1 MAKQKD
7 AKASCE
13 KRESENE
20 ADQASEMKDRMKQ
33 LADEKEKIRN
43 KGDVWIKLD
52 KTVRNQLLQ
61 EFADKYGKEHSMSSK
76 DLKLLKTFFKTCL
89 DKNKLNKSKDV
100 VYNRDNRAIVSI
112 PALHFNQV
120 TKNFTL
126 KILDNKRVST
136 LKSLTPKKQT
146 PKDGSESND
155 SDESNHKKI
164 KEKND

>member
-1 MAKQKD
+1 MSLQEEGKK
-7 AKASCE
+7 S
-13 KRESENE
+13 SEINANE
-20 ADQASEMKDRMKQ
+20 LDI
-33 LADEKEKIRN
+33 LLEKEKIRN

-61 EFADKYGKEHSMSSK
+61 EFADKYGKEHSLSSK

-89 DKNKLNKSKDV
+89 DRNKLNKSKDV
-100 VYNRDNRAIVSI
+100 AYNRENRVITSI

-136 LKSLTPKKQT
+136 LKSLTPKKHT
-146 PKDGSESND
+146 PKNGSESNN
-155 SDESNHKKI
+155 SEISNNSEENTTIEKT
-164 KEKND
+164 KEKQD

>member
-1 MAKQKD
+1 MSLQEE
-7 AKASCE
+7 E
-13 KRESENE
+13 KKTSEINANE
-20 ADQASEMKDRMKQ
+20 LDI
-33 LADEKEKIRN
+33 LLEKEKIRN

>member
-1 MAKQKD
+1 MSLQEEGKK
-7 AKASCE
+7 S
-13 KRESENE
+13 SEINANE
-20 ADQASEMKDRMKQ
+20 LDI
-33 LADEKEKIRN
+33 LLEKEKIRN

-61 EFADKYGKEHSMSSK
+61 EFADKYGKEHSLSSK

-100 VYNRDNRAIVSI
+100 AYNRENRVITSI

-136 LKSLTPKKQT
+136 LKSLTPKKHT
-146 PKDGSESND
+146 PKNGNESNN
-155 SDESNHKKI
+155 SEISNNSEENTTIEKT
-164 KEKND
+164 KEKQD

>member
-1 MAKQKD
+1 MSLQEEGKK
-7 AKASCE
+7 S
-13 KRESENE
+13 SEINANE
-20 ADQASEMKDRMKQ
+20 LDI
-33 LADEKEKIRN
+33 LLEKEKIRN

-100 VYNRDNRAIVSI
+100 AYNRENRVITSI

-136 LKSLTPKKQT
+136 LKSLTPKKHT
-146 PKDGSESND
+146 PKNGSESNN
-155 SDESNHKKI
+155 SEISNNSEENITIEKT
-164 KEKND
+164 KEKQD

>member
-1 MAKQKD
+1 MSLQEDGKK
-7 AKASCE
+7 S
-13 KRESENE
+13 SEIN
-20 ADQASEMKDRMKQ
+20 ANDLDI
-33 LADEKEKIRN
+33 LLEKEKIRN

-61 EFADKYGKEHSMSSK
+61 EFADKYGKEHSLSSK

-100 VYNRDNRAIVSI
+100 AYNRENRVITSI

-136 LKSLTPKKQT
+136 LKSLTPKKHT
-146 PKDGSESND
+146 PKNGSESNN
-155 SDESNHKKI
+155 SEISNNSEENITIEKT
-164 KEKND
+164 KEKQD

>member
-1 MAKQKD
+1 MSLQEEGKK
-7 AKASCE
+7 S
-13 KRESENE
+13 SEINANE
-20 ADQASEMKDRMKQ
+20 LDI
-33 LADEKEKIRN
+33 LLEKEKIRN

-76 DLKLLKTFFKTCL
+76 DLKLLKTFFKICL

-100 VYNRDNRAIVSI
+100 AYNRENRVITSI

-136 LKSLTPKKQT
+136 LKSLTPKKHT
-146 PKDGSESND
+146 PKNGSESNN
-155 SDESNHKKI
+155 SEISNNSEENITIEKT
-164 KEKND
+164 KEKQD

>member
-1 MAKQKD
+1 MSLQEEGKK
-7 AKASCE
+7 S
-13 KRESENE
+13 SEIN
-20 ADQASEMKDRMKQ
+20 ASELDI
-33 LADEKEKIRN
+33 LLEKEKIRN

-61 EFADKYGKEHSMSSK
+61 EFADKYGKEHSLSSK

-100 VYNRDNRAIVSI
+100 AYNRENRVITSI

-136 LKSLTPKKQT
+136 LKSLTPKKHT
-146 PKDGSESND
+146 PKNGSESNN
-155 SDESNHKKI
+155 SEISNNSEENIMIEKT
-164 KEKND
+164 KEKQD

>member
-1 MAKQKD
+1 MSLQEEGKK
-7 AKASCE
+7 S
-13 KRESENE
+13 SEIN
-20 ADQASEMKDRMKQ
+20 ADELDI
-33 LADEKEKIRN
+33 LLEKEKIRN

-76 DLKLLKTFFKTCL
+76 DLKLLKTFFKICL

-100 VYNRDNRAIVSI
+100 AYNRENRVITSI

-136 LKSLTPKKQT
+136 LKSLTPKKHT
-146 PKDGSESND
+146 PKNGSESNN
-155 SDESNHKKI
+155 SEISNNSEENITIEKT
-164 KEKND
+164 KEKQD

>member
-1 MAKQKD
+1 MSLQEDGKK
-7 AKASCE
+7 S
-13 KRESENE
+13 SEIN
-20 ADQASEMKDRMKQ
+20 ANDLDI
-33 LADEKEKIRN
+33 LLEKEKIRN

-61 EFADKYGKEHSMSSK
+61 EFADKYGKEHSLSSK

-100 VYNRDNRAIVSI
+100 AYNRENRVITSI

-136 LKSLTPKKQT
+136 LKSLTPKKHT
-146 PKDGSESND
+146 PKNGSESNN
-155 SDESNHKKI
+155 SEISNNSEENTTIEKT
-164 KEKND
+164 KEKQD

>member
-1 MAKQKD
+1 MSLQEEGKKSSQINA
-7 AKASCE
+7 
-13 KRESENE
+13 NE
-20 ADQASEMKDRMKQ
+20 LDI
-33 LADEKEKIRN
+33 LLEKEKIRN

-61 EFADKYGKEHSMSSK
+61 EFADKYGKEHSLSSK

-100 VYNRDNRAIVSI
+100 AYNRENRVITSI

-136 LKSLTPKKQT
+136 LKSLTPKKHT
-146 PKDGSESND
+146 PKNGSESNN
-155 SDESNHKKI
+155 SEISNNSEEYTTIEKT
-164 KEKND
+164 KEKQD

>member
-1 MAKQKD
+1 MSLQEEGKK
-7 AKASCE
+7 S
-13 KRESENE
+13 SEIN
-20 ADQASEMKDRMKQ
+20 ASELDI
-33 LADEKEKIRN
+33 LLEKEKIRN

-61 EFADKYGKEHSMSSK
+61 EFADKYGKEHSLSSK
-76 DLKLLKTFFKTCL
+76 DLKLLKTFFKICL

-100 VYNRDNRAIVSI
+100 AYNRENRVITSI

-136 LKSLTPKKQT
+136 LKSLTPKKHT
-146 PKDGSESND
+146 PKNGSESNN
-155 SDESNHKKI
+155 SEISNNSEENITIEKT
-164 KEKND
+164 KEKQD

>member
-1 MAKQKD
+1 MSLQEEGKK
-7 AKASCE
+7 S
-13 KRESENE
+13 SEIN
-20 ADQASEMKDRMKQ
+20 ANDLDI
-33 LADEKEKIRN
+33 LLEKEKIRN

-61 EFADKYGKEHSMSSK
+61 EFADKYGKEHSLSSK

-100 VYNRDNRAIVSI
+100 AYNRENRVITSI

-136 LKSLTPKKQT
+136 LKSLTPKKHT
-146 PKDGSESND
+146 PKNGSESNN
-155 SDESNHKKI
+155 SEISNNSEENTTIEKT
-164 KEKND
+164 KEKQD

>member
-1 MAKQKD
+1 MSLQED
-7 AKASCE
+7 E
-13 KRESENE
+13 KKTSEINANE
-20 ADQASEMKDRMKQ
+20 LDI
-33 LADEKEKIRN
+33 LLEKEKIRN

-136 LKSLTPKKQT
+136 LKSLTPKKRL
-146 PKDGSESND
+146 K
-155 SDESNHKKI
+155 
-164 KEKND
+164 

>member
-1 MAKQKD
+1 MSLQEEGKKSSQINA
-7 AKASCE
+7 
-13 KRESENE
+13 NE
-20 ADQASEMKDRMKQ
+20 LDI
-33 LADEKEKIRN
+33 LLEKEKIRN

-61 EFADKYGKEHSMSSK
+61 EFADKYGKEHSLSSK

-100 VYNRDNRAIVSI
+100 AYNRENRAITSI

-136 LKSLTPKKQT
+136 LKSLTPKKHT
-146 PKDGSESND
+146 PKNGSESNN
-155 SDESNHKKI
+155 SEISNNSEEYTTIEKT
-164 KEKND
+164 KEKQD

>member
-1 MAKQKD
+1 MSLQEEGKK
-7 AKASCE
+7 S
-13 KRESENE
+13 SEIN
-20 ADQASEMKDRMKQ
+20 ANDLDI
-33 LADEKEKIRN
+33 LLEKEKIRN

-100 VYNRDNRAIVSI
+100 AYNRENRVITSI

-136 LKSLTPKKQT
+136 LKSLTPKKHT
-146 PKDGSESND
+146 PKNGSESNN
-155 SDESNHKKI
+155 SEISNNSEENATIEKT
-164 KEKND
+164 KEKQD